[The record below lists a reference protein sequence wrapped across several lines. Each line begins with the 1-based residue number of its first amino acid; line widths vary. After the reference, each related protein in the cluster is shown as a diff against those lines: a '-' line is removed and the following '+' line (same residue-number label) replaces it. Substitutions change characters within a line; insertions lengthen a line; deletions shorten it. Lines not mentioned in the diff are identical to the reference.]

1 MLNSQLCGG
10 WIDMGS
16 AVIKTSLAKKA
27 GFKSREYSADWFYFV
42 DCLLNLTKVIPTVE
56 LTEKI
61 HNLFF
66 GGGTYN
72 ANKDGEHIFKIDD
85 QTIIDPRE
93 IVKIKKN
100 LFVHN

>member
-1 MLNSQLCGG
+1 
-10 WIDMGS
+10 MGKLW
-16 AVIKTSLAKKA
+16 VIYPVKVDNTHE
-27 GFKSREYSADWFYFV
+27 GFS
-42 DCLLNLTKVIPTVE
+42 
-56 LTEKI
+56 KI